1 MRLVMGPR
9 VIRYSVQQYNETK
22 LVTILSFICC
32 CCSLLGVKASLEFAW
47 VSKWIKGMD
56 KELEVLA
63 QRKGLLSLTLTQQV
77 CYFII
82 WYTFK
87 DGLNEWDKK
96 IKTSWAGSATLEDTT
111 WDRLIFQLRPS
122 ISVDRLR
129 HRTTLRLEQHLVRCS
144 KLGGDTAQNSKMFE
158 KQGGGTP
165 HIRNLVIWSE
175 VQTKVG
181 TSHKVLQCFR
191 SQGGDT
197 AHSIWGYLVR

>member
-129 HRTTLRLEQHLVRCS
+129 HRTTFRW
-144 KLGGDTAQNSKMFE
+144 GDTAHVLTYNQRQS
-158 KQGGGTP
+158 
-165 HIRNLVIWSE
+165 R
-175 VQTKVG
+175 
-181 TSHKVLQCFR
+181 VLQR
-191 SQGGDT
+191 HRTTWGGHRTEKKPILGGGDT
-197 AHSIWGYLVR
+197 AHTLLKREAIGVRTPHNIG